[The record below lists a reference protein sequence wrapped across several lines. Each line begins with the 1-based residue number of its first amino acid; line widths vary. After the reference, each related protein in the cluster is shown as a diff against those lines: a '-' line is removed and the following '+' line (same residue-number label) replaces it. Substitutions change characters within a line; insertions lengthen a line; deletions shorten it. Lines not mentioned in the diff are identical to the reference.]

1 MKENQDKVTAKVKEL
16 AETVTAAKGS
26 VLVIGLIEGEGEGES
41 SVIAA
46 VQGKPVMITYA
57 IAKLVSNDS
66 ANAISKMLKEGLALA
81 ALYKIAGHHADKV
94 EVEEETTNK

>member
-26 VLVIGLIEGEGEGES
+26 VLVIGLIEGGDKS
-41 SVIAA
+41 CVIAA
-46 VQGKPVMITYA
+46 VQGKPVMITEA

-66 ANAISKMLKEGLALA
+66 ANAVSKLLKEGLALA
-81 ALYKIAGHHADKV
+81 ALYKIAGRHADKV
-94 EVEEETTNK
+94 EVEEETNK

>member
-26 VLVIGLIEGEGEGES
+26 GLVIGLIEGGDES
-41 SVIAA
+41 CVIAA
-46 VQGKPVMITYA
+46 VQGKPVMITEA

-66 ANAISKMLKEGLALA
+66 ANAVSKLLKEGLALA
-81 ALYKIAGHHADKV
+81 ALYKIAGRHADKV
-94 EVEEETTNK
+94 EVEEETNK

>member
-16 AETVTAAKGS
+16 AETVKAAKGS
-26 VLVIGLIEGEGEGES
+26 VLVIGLIEGEGES
-41 SVIAA
+41 SVIAV
-46 VQGKPVMITYA
+46 VQDKPVMITDA

-94 EVEEETTNK
+94 EVEEETNN

>member
-1 MKENQDKVTAKVKEL
+1 MENVKKKMAEL
-16 AETVTAAKGS
+16 REEVAAKGGN
-26 VLVIGLIEGEGEGES
+26 VIIIGLIEGEGES

-46 VQGKPVMITYA
+46 VQGKPVMITDA